1 MPKFGLIAVL
11 AITAILTVN
20 CSEDTI
26 TPSPQPVKYPTA
38 DSMQWSSIE
47 IIWKSDTT
55 KNPFSLLVFGA
66 TWCGWC
72 HRLMNTSFAD
82 SEVMGLVNEYFNACV
97 IDIDQESLL
106 VVNGDTITCQATA
119 DRYGIKAVP
128 TVAFFDRDG
137 NLLAKAMGYLG
148 PDAFADVL
156 WRVVQGDY

>member
-1 MPKFGLIAVL
+1 MPRFGLIAVI
-11 AITAILTVN
+11 AISAILALN

-26 TPSPQPVKYPTA
+26 TPPQPVKYPTA

-47 IIWKSDTT
+47 VIWNSDST
-55 KNPFSLLVFGA
+55 KNPYSLLVFGA
-66 TWCGWC
+66 TWCSWC
-72 HRLMNTSFAD
+72 HKLMNTTFAD

-119 DRYGIKAVP
+119 NRYGIISVP
-128 TVAFFDRDG
+128 TTIFFDREG
-137 NLLAKAMGYLG
+137 NKLVKLPGYYA
-148 PDAFADVL
+148 PDAFADIL